1 MPSNTAH
8 IQQRAQLKQHD
19 DLVIAADEQNEWQ
32 DGQSE
37 LGLPSTPGVRS
48 RPAPVREC
56 AVSTIRSHF
65 QRSDRL
71 NKVQT
76 QRRQRSSDSLE
87 QQQRQPKQP
96 KIDIEY
102 LRQRFMKLKT
112 STTETAPRGI
122 AVENTL
128 PRFRPE
134 RVYYSG
140 CRPFLEG

>member
-32 DGQSE
+32 DGQNE

-65 QRSDRL
+65 QRSDGL

-76 QRRQRSSDSLE
+76 RQCACGNNSSESVV
-87 QQQRQPKQP
+87 KG
-96 KIDIEY
+96 
-102 LRQRFMKLKT
+102 LRTPWSSSKGNQSSQKST
-112 STTETAPRGI
+112 S
-122 AVENTL
+122 NT
-128 PRFRPE
+128 
-134 RVYYSG
+134 SG
-140 CRPFLEG
+140 NGS

>member
-19 DLVIAADEQNEWQ
+19 DLVIAVDEQTEWHE
-32 DGQSE
+32 GQNE

-56 AVSTIRSHF
+56 AVSTIPSLF

-76 QRRQRSSDSLE
+76 PQVNLADMARHRASSKVLGLLGAAAKATKAVKNRHRIPPATFREAQDFDDRNGASRYRS
-87 QQQRQPKQP
+87 R
-96 KIDIEY
+96 EY
-102 LRQRFMKLKT
+102 AAT
-112 STTETAPRGI
+112 VS
-122 AVENTL
+122 
-128 PRFRPE
+128 
-134 RVYYSG
+134 S
-140 CRPFLEG
+140 